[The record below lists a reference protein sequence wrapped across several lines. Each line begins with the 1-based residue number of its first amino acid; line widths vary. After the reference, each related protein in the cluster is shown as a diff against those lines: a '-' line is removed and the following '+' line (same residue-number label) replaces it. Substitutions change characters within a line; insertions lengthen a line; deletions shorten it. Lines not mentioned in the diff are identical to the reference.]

1 VQRRGLG
8 LLTLVGAQVDSV
20 IVPSLPADI
29 VFDVAVRLVGLP
41 VDFERD
47 CDLEVTLTAPTWEE
61 LGKLNVPIQPR
72 SPDWTHLPGSEIN
85 HHVMTRIDF
94 EAIEYG
100 AHHLEFVLDGKTQPH
115 ANTALTVVEPF
126 AS

>member
-1 VQRRGLG
+1 
-8 LLTLVGAQVDSV
+8 
-20 IVPSLPADI
+20 
-29 VFDVAVRLVGLP
+29 LVGLP
-41 VDFERD
+41 LDFERD

-72 SPDWTHLPGSEIN
+72 MPDWTHLPGSEIN

-100 AHHLEFVLDGKTQPH
+100 AHHLEFALDGKTQPH
-115 ANTALTVVEPF
+115 ANTVLTVVEPF